1 MRLPSIGTDTSIK
14 SHTWV
19 FMLQNYN
26 PEARDNFVNNTWML
40 IVPGS
45 SEFRTD
51 ELLWEFNTNSYEVV
65 NWDILKQYGTLID
78 QQIKSKERYYLVEL
92 RIHDN
97 VPILVF
103 LFSNRKIDM
112 NLLLIAFIETLFQLN
127 VFFYCVTG
135 LSI

>member
-78 QQIKSKERYYLVEL
+78 QQIKSKERYYSVEL

-103 LFSNRKIDM
+103 PFSNRKIDM

-127 VFFYCVTG
+127 VFFTA
-135 LSI
+135 

>member
-78 QQIKSKERYYLVEL
+78 QQIK
-92 RIHDN
+92 
-97 VPILVF
+97 
-103 LFSNRKIDM
+103 
-112 NLLLIAFIETLFQLN
+112 
-127 VFFYCVTG
+127 
-135 LSI
+135 